1 MIKSRHID
9 RICIAA
15 MGLAALLTLL
25 LIFLSGTRLS
35 NTKTAEEYAVRLFD
49 DSRVHTIDLQ
59 VEDWEAFIQ
68 DAEAERYVPCTAV
81 INGEAFQQ
89 VGLRTKGN
97 NSLRL
102 TSDYGLYRYSLKLE
116 FDHYL
121 DGGNYYGLDKFSL
134 DASFQDNTYM
144 KTWLAYDMMEFM
156 GVPAPLC
163 TYV

>member
-68 DAEAERYVPCTAV
+68 DAEAER
-81 INGEAFQQ
+81 
-89 VGLRTKGN
+89 
-97 NSLRL
+97 
-102 TSDYGLYRYSLKLE
+102 
-116 FDHYL
+116 
-121 DGGNYYGLDKFSL
+121 
-134 DASFQDNTYM
+134 
-144 KTWLAYDMMEFM
+144 
-156 GVPAPLC
+156 
-163 TYV
+163 